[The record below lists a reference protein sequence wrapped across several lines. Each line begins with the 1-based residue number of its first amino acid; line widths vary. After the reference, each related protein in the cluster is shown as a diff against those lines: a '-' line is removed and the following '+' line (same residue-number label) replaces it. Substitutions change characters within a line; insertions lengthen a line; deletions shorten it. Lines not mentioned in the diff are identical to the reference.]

1 MVRPSI
7 NPSEVPGKVM
17 SRTTRGRAEMRRDAS
32 KRRLCQWYER
42 GDSYG
47 YLDPKGFLA
56 RQSSAQNPSGA
67 ARPGHRIRNT
77 YNYIRPIVQGKVSA
91 ASQRV
96 PSYEILPSNTNPQN
110 IAAARIAEQ
119 VALYGYDKW
128 RIKAA
133 TVKACTLAIGGGG
146 DAFAFPYF
154 DPNVGPYTT
163 NALTGEVVGQGE
175 IKIQIL
181 SGNEVYWEPGVDFV
195 DSPWYAIELARPI
208 YEVKEIPGFFGK
220 TLVPDAST
228 SDLPTEKSNNND
240 LVMVTEYYERPCPKY
255 PQGMRIVMANNR
267 VIVDNRRID
276 PQAESNFEDYPLKD
290 AQGRAIDEPI
300 LHRLQWTPS
309 ATGECDLGLTWQLI
323 DFQRTMQDCMNKLME
338 WKNRCLNPKKMAPR
352 GSNFKPATDDP
363 GGIDYYDVVNGGVIK
378 PEWESVP
385 QGFAQPLIDIF
396 QLTQNGMQYVGFDN
410 QLAADANV
418 AARTVTAVIEQT
430 EAKWSA
436 FLGGLA
442 DWHARVMRH
451 SLVLVR
457 NHYSEERVI
466 AIRGRFGPDAIH
478 NFTGAQLMDQV
489 DVRVLPGS
497 LDFMTKDKLVERVF
511 AYADR
516 QWITGQQAMLAI
528 DAGTSDVLVQS
539 MELDI
544 ARIDRII
551 RKIRDGSV
559 MDMPTRQ
566 ETETDP
572 LTGQTRPVEVPSWMP
587 LDHVDNLKVWHE
599 RLSDWMKTDDYDTL
613 SPEKQAPAKWIMQ
626 GIEQLQAQQ
635 AQRAIEQQ
643 NAQAEQAGL
652 KNAARPQ
659 GAKPMPDQPKPGAGT
674 PELQTT

>member
-7 NPSEVPGKVM
+7 NPSEVPGKVQ

-220 TLVPDAST
+220 TLVSDAST

-240 LVMVTEYYERPCPKY
+240 LVMVTEYYERPCPQY

-338 WKNRCLNPKKMAPR
+338 WKNRCLNPRKMAPR
-352 GSNFKPATDDP
+352 GSNFKPAVDDP

-572 LTGQTRPVEVPSWMP
+572 VTGQQRPIEVPSWMP

-599 RLSDWMKTDDYDTL
+599 RLSDWMKTDDYDSL
-613 SPEKQAPAKWIMQ
+613 PPDRQAPAKWIMQ
-626 GIEQLQAQQ
+626 GIEQVQQQQ
-635 AQRAIEQQ
+635 AQRAMEQQ
-643 NAQAEQAGL
+643 NAQAEQLGMS
-652 KNAARPQ
+652 NAAKPQ
-659 GAKPMPDQPKPGAGT
+659 QAKPMPDQSKPGAGA